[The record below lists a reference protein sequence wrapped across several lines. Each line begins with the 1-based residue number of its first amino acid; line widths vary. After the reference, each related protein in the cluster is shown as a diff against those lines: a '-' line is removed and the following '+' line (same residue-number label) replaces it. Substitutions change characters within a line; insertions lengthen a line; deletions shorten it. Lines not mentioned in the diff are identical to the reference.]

1 MRIRNRFQVFALLA
15 LMAFVPSAV
24 RAASLKAGH
33 SDVTARVDYTALEQV
48 LADPSLKL
56 QRIVVSGYASPEG
69 LYSSNAKLAR
79 MRANRLKNELSRRYH
94 LPKSMI
100 VTQSVAEDW
109 EGLEAFVSASTTEQ
123 LSNREAL
130 LNIISSN
137 MKPDAKERA
146 IRRSYPVDYNYLK
159 ENCLPELRRA
169 TYKLEYSKVEGAAD
183 QISEFNQDL
192 TVEGIQE
199 VMAEGSQELTAEG
212 AQDLPYEGVLNLVS
226 EDIQEPNEEV
236 EFATGDD
243 NTATQAAATVAAS
256 KFDTTPRQSQKI
268 IRDSLIITETVVSEA
283 FNDDGQVNF
292 IINEAT
298 LRKDFNGN
306 REYMDKISARLD
318 EVFNDPSIRLQ
329 HITIKGFASPDGP
342 YKRNAWLAQNRADI
356 LREFVSQRYSIP
368 TYIIDTQNE
377 PEDWEGMEQRIMN
390 TSDANLPH
398 KAAILEVIRSNK
410 NVDVKERIIRR
421 YKKDFAYMKDHIL
434 PPLRRSEFYID
445 YIKDNSFFETDTIK
459 QPEVPVV
466 DTVAVVPPAEKKPF
480 YLAVKTNLL
489 YDAVVVPNIGVEF
502 YLGKQW
508 TVFGDWHY
516 IWLYSDTRHRYWQG
530 YGGYAGVRKYFGQ
543 AAEEHPFTG
552 HHLGLYG
559 MMLTYDIE
567 FGGRGYQQPKW
578 GFGGG
583 VEYGYSLPIAR
594 RFNLDFSLGVGY
606 LNGKYY
612 EYLPKDGHYVWQ
624 STHKRH
630 WIGPT
635 KAEVSLKWLLGRGNY
650 HKKYDKN
657 I

>member
-1 MRIRNRFQVFALLA
+1 MRIRNRFKVLALFALLA
-15 LMAFVPSAV
+15 MMPSVV
-24 RAASLKAGH
+24 RAASQKAGH

-48 LADPSLKL
+48 LADPTLKL
-56 QRIVVSGYASPEG
+56 QRIVVSGYASPDG
-69 LYSSNAKLAR
+69 LYSNNVKLAR
-79 MRANRLKNELSRRYH
+79 LRANRLKNELSRRYH
-94 LPKSMI
+94 LSKSMI

-146 IRRSYPVDYNYLK
+146 IRRSYPADYNYLK

-169 TYKLEYSKVEGAAD
+169 TYTLEYSKVEGAAD
-183 QISEFNQDL
+183 QTADYGQEL
-192 TVEGIQE
+192 TAEGIQE
-199 VMAEGSQELTAEG
+199 VTAEGSQELPAEG
-212 AQDLPYEGVLNLVS
+212 TLDLPYEG
-226 EDIQEPNEEV
+226 IQEQNEED
-236 EFATGDD
+236 EFNAD
-243 NTATQAAATVAAS
+243 NNVPQVAQTVAAS
-256 KFDTTPRQSQKI
+256 KFDTTPKQSQKV
-268 IRDSLIITETVVSEA
+268 IRDSLIITETVVSENL
-283 FNDDGQVNF
+283 NDDAQVNF

-298 LRKDFNGN
+298 LRSDFNGN
-306 REYMDKISARLD
+306 QDYMDKISARLD
-318 EVFNDPSIRLQ
+318 EVFTDPTIRLQ

-342 YKRNAWLAQNRADI
+342 YKRNVWLAQNRADI
-356 LREFVSQRYSIP
+356 LREFISQRYSIP
-368 TYIIDTQNE
+368 TYIIDTQSE
-377 PEDWEGMEQRIMN
+377 PEDWEGMEQRIIN

-398 KAAILEVIRSNK
+398 KAAILEVIHSNK
-410 NVDVKERIIRR
+410 NLDVKERIIRGF
-421 YKKDFAYMKDHIL
+421 KKDFAYMKDHIL

-445 YIKDNSFFETDTIK
+445 YIKDNTFIETDTIK
-459 QPEVPVV
+459 QPEVPV
-466 DTVAVVPPAEKKPF
+466 DTVVPAPVEKKPF
-480 YLAVKTNLL
+480 YMAVKTNLL

-508 TVFGDWHY
+508 SVFGDWHY

-543 AAEEHPFTG
+543 AAEEHPLTG

-606 LNGKYY
+606 MNGKYY
-612 EYLPKDGHYVWQ
+612 EYLPQDGHYVWQ

-630 WIGPT
+630 WFGPT
-635 KAEVSLKWLLGRGNY
+635 KASISLKWLLGRGNY

-657 I
+657 N